1 MFSRPTKPP
10 LCRPAFEMG
19 LPKVFADRRLKKSR
33 IALVVALVGAAAF
46 WFSGTD
52 RGAFAFSQF
61 GISNSVAQVAK
72 RAVNGASD
80 ALNAFIARSPGER
93 GATDIL
99 KGKARR
105 TAKRLAVQT
114 TPPPSQ
120 IALGKI
126 AGPPVAGLGEA
137 PAAGPD
143 FAFVPDATVILDEP
157 VQDLTPIA
165 FTSPGIPGPGLIN
178 ILGGGSGFG
187 SSSSSGGGT
196 GDDRRTTEVVP
207 VVVPPVAS
215 PVPEPSTWLF
225 MIFGFGA
232 IGVSIRRA
240 RAKRLALT
248 RRAGRC
254 AQS

>member
-1 MFSRPTKPP
+1 
-10 LCRPAFEMG
+10 MG

-61 GISNSVAQVAK
+61 GISNGVAQVAK
-72 RAVNGASD
+72 RAVNGAND

-105 TAKRLAVQT
+105 TAKRLAIQLD
-114 TPPPSQ
+114 PPPSQ

-126 AGPPVAGLGEA
+126 AGPPVAGLGGA
-137 PAAGPD
+137 PAVGPD

-157 VQDLTPIA
+157 FQDLTPIA

-178 ILGGGSGFG
+178 ILGGGGGSGFG
-187 SSSSSGGGT
+187 SSSSGGGGN

-240 RAKRLALT
+240 RAQRLALT